1 MRYFMAIIPSREYL
15 EGTPPPVEL
24 MEAMGPYMEKAIEAG
39 SLISTAGLT
48 GSAEGIFLRAR
59 DGRIA
64 VLDGPFAE
72 SKEVIGGYAIMEF
85 PSKAAAIEAATEFVN
100 LHIENGVPNIDVQV
114 RPIDGGYNF

>member
-1 MRYFMAIIPSREYL
+1 MRYFMAIIPPRQYL
-15 EGTPPPVEL
+15 EGTPPPAAL
-24 MEAMGPYMEKAIEAG
+24 QAAMGPYMQKAIEAG

-48 GSAEGIFLRAR
+48 SSAQGTFLRAR

-64 VLDGPFAE
+64 VLDGPFSE

-85 PSKAAAIEAATEFVN
+85 PSKAAAIEAATQFVN
-100 LHIENGVPNIDVQV
+100 LHIENGVPDIDVQV